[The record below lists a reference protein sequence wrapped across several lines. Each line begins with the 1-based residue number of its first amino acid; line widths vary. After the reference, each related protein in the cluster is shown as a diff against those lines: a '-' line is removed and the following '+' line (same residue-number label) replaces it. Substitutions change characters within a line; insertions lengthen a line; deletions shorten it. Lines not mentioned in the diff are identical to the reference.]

1 METTRPNYKKIY
13 EDILRL
19 KRPEKT
25 EECKSILSKARI
37 TAKDIL
43 MINNIIFPENDRKIV
58 SLNHK
63 HRSYAL
69 SDILEIL
76 NFQKK
81 NKLNNTQVANH
92 FRLSRNSIAK
102 WKKIFLV

>member
-1 METTRPNYKKIY
+1 METTRPNYRKIY
-13 EDILRL
+13 EDILRF
-19 KRPEKT
+19 KYPEKI
-25 EECKSILSKARI
+25 EDCQSILSKPRI
-37 TAKDIL
+37 TAKDIIT
-43 MINNIIFPENDRKIV
+43 INNIIFPESDRKTV

-63 HRSYAL
+63 HRSYTT

-81 NKLNNTQVANH
+81 NKLSNTQVANH

-102 WKKIFLV
+102 WKKLFL